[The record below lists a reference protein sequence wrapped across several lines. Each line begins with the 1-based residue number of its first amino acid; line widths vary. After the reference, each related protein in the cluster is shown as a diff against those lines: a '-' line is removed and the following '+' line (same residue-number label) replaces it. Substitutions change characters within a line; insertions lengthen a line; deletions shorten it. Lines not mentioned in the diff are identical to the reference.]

1 MNKGVAMHKTHKP
14 AGSPRQNRRLGWL
27 LLTPALLAFGVSYL
41 LPFAMALVRS
51 FFRGMGGEFAGLENY
66 ADLLRN
72 QTFLLALRNLVLLW
86 CFVLPLNLLAGFVAA
101 LLCHRAH
108 WQKHRFLFFL
118 PAVLPAAATVSI
130 VYDWLGRFPA
140 EGWLSGGANSPVV
153 GFVFALLVLWK
164 GLGYTV
170 RVLTAAL
177 SSIPVEYTQ
186 AAQVEGAAFG
196 AILRH
201 IYLPLLRPAFALSA
215 LLAVY
220 NAFRCF
226 REALILGGA
235 HPAESLYSLQHF
247 LQNNF
252 TNMNFARL
260 EAACVLLIA
269 VPALAGGVLLARVM
283 RQRRRRGG

>member
-1 MNKGVAMHKTHKP
+1 M
-14 AGSPRQNRRLGWL
+14 
-27 LLTPALLAFGVSYL
+27 
-41 LPFAMALVRS
+41 
-51 FFRGMGGEFAGLENY
+51 
-66 ADLLRN
+66 
-72 QTFLLALRNLVLLW
+72 
-86 CFVLPLNLLAGFVAA
+86 
-101 LLCHRAH
+101 
-108 WQKHRFLFFL
+108 
-118 PAVLPAAATVSI
+118 
-130 VYDWLGRFPA
+130 
-140 EGWLSGGANSPVV
+140 
-153 GFVFALLVLWK
+153 FALLVLWK

-170 RVLTAAL
+170 LVLTAAL
-177 SSIPVEYTQ
+177 SSIPLEYTQ
-186 AAQVEGAAFG
+186 AAQVEGAAFS

-215 LLAVY
+215 LLGVY

-226 REALILGGA
+226 REALMLGGA

>member
-1 MNKGVAMHKTHKP
+1 MHKTHKP

-101 LLCHRAH
+101 LLCHRAP

-140 EGWLSGGANSPVV
+140 EGWLSGRTNSPVA

-170 RVLTAAL
+170 LVLTAAL
-177 SSIPVEYTQ
+177 SSIPLEYTQ

-226 REALILGGA
+226 REALMLGGA

-269 VPALAGGVLLARVM
+269 VPALAGGVPLARVM

>member
-1 MNKGVAMHKTHKP
+1 MHKTHKP

-140 EGWLSGGANSPVV
+140 EGWLSGGQ
-153 GFVFALLVLWK
+153 
-164 GLGYTV
+164 
-170 RVLTAAL
+170 TA
-177 SSIPVEYTQ
+177 
-186 AAQVEGAAFG
+186 
-196 AILRH
+196 RW
-201 IYLPLLRPAFALSA
+201 
-215 LLAVY
+215 
-220 NAFRCF
+220 
-226 REALILGGA
+226 
-235 HPAESLYSLQHF
+235 
-247 LQNNF
+247 
-252 TNMNFARL
+252 
-260 EAACVLLIA
+260 
-269 VPALAGGVLLARVM
+269 PALCLLCWSCGKGWDIPFWSSP
-283 RQRRRRGG
+283 RRCPPSRWSIHRPPRWKALRSAPFCAISTCRCCAPPLP

>member
-1 MNKGVAMHKTHKP
+1 MHKTHKP

-101 LLCHRAH
+101 LLCHRAP

-130 VYDWLGRFPA
+130 VYDWLGRFSA
-140 EGWLSGGANSPVV
+140 EGWFSGWANSPVV
-153 GFVFALLVLWK
+153 SFVFASPRRCPPSRWSIRRPPRWK
-164 GLGYTV
+164 
-170 RVLTAAL
+170 AL
-177 SSIPVEYTQ
+177 RSAP
-186 AAQVEGAAFG
+186 FC
-196 AILRH
+196 AISTCRCCAPP
-201 IYLPLLRPAFALSA
+201 LP
-215 LLAVY
+215 
-220 NAFRCF
+220 
-226 REALILGGA
+226 
-235 HPAESLYSLQHF
+235 
-247 LQNNF
+247 
-252 TNMNFARL
+252 
-260 EAACVLLIA
+260 
-269 VPALAGGVLLARVM
+269 
-283 RQRRRRGG
+283 

>member
-1 MNKGVAMHKTHKP
+1 MW
-14 AGSPRQNRRLGWL
+14 RRCSA
-27 LLTPALLAFGVSYL
+27 TVP
-41 LPFAMALVRS
+41 
-51 FFRGMGGEFAGLENY
+51 N
-66 ADLLRN
+66 
-72 QTFLLALRNLVLLW
+72 
-86 CFVLPLNLLAGFVAA
+86 
-101 LLCHRAH
+101 

-140 EGWLSGGANSPVV
+140 EGWLSGWANSPVA

-170 RVLTAAL
+170 LVLTAAL

-215 LLAVY
+215 LLDVY

-226 REALILGGA
+226 REALLLGGA

-283 RQRRRRGG
+283 RPRRRRGG

>member
-1 MNKGVAMHKTHKP
+1 MHKTHKP

-72 QTFLLALRNLVLLW
+72 QTFL
-86 CFVLPLNLLAGFVAA
+86 
-101 LLCHRAH
+101 
-108 WQKHRFLFFL
+108 

-140 EGWLSGGANSPVV
+140 EGWLSGRANSPVV
-153 GFVFALLVLWK
+153 GFLFALLVLWK

-170 RVLTAAL
+170 LVLTAAL
-177 SSIPVEYTQ
+177 SSIPLEYTQ

-196 AILRH
+196 AVLRH

-226 REALILGGA
+226 REALMLGGA

>member
-1 MNKGVAMHKTHKP
+1 MHKTCKKIGIAQRNHC
-14 AGSPRQNRRLGWL
+14 LGWL

-41 LPFAMALVRS
+41 LPFAIALVRS

-72 QTFLLALRNLVLLW
+72 QTFQLALRNLLLLW
-86 CFVLPLNLLAGFVAA
+86 CFVLPLNLVAGFLLA
-101 LLCHRAH
+101 LLCHRAP
-108 WQKHRFLFFL
+108 WQKHRLLFFL

-130 VYDWLGRFPA
+130 VYDCLGSFSA
-140 EGWLSGGANSPVV
+140 EGRLPFGGTGWANGPAA

-170 RVLTAAL
+170 LVLTAAL
-177 SSIPVEYTQ
+177 SSLPVEYTQ

-196 AILRH
+196 AIVRR
-201 IYLPLLRPAFALSA
+201 IYLPLLRPAFALCA

-226 REALILGGA
+226 REALMLGGT
-235 HPAESLYSLQHF
+235 HPTGSLYSLQHF

-269 VPALAGGVLLARVM
+269 VPALAGVALLAQM
-283 RQRRRRGG
+283 TRQRRRKEG